1 MSFSNMIQD
10 ALSGHGHS
18 NNDNYNNNNNNNN
31 NNNRQDNR
39 YNDNDEFNPAVRYA
53 ESHANTSDNSLFT
66 SALSFLNEN
75 KHRLSADDDINEQ
88 EMIHAHQSLY
98 GGNGGGESDR
108 RHDSN
113 SVGAGAAMQALK
125 MFTTS
130 SEGEKSGMDKN
141 AFIGMAMAQAKKMF
155 EEKEASGQVVNG
167 DKQSAINKAAEM
179 ALKMY
184 LKSGGGGMAG
194 TGGPGG
200 GLLQLA
206 SKFL

>member
-18 NNDNYNNNNNNNN
+18 NNNNN
-31 NNNRQDNR
+31 NNNRHDDR
-39 YNDNDEFNPAVRYA
+39 DDDDFNPAVRYA
-53 ESHANTSDNSLFT
+53 ESHTNTSDPSLFT

-75 KHRLSADDDINEQ
+75 KHRLSNDNDIDEQ
-88 EMIHAHQSLY
+88 KMINAHQSLY
-98 GGNGGGESDR
+98 GGGESER
-108 RHDSN
+108 RHDSD
-113 SVGAGAAMQALK
+113 SVGAGPRCKRLRCLRVRRRGRRAGWTRMRLLGWRWRRRRRCLRRRRRRGGGK
-125 MFTTS
+125 LLFRLCL
-130 SEGEKSGMDKN
+130 G
-141 AFIGMAMAQAKKMF
+141 FL
-155 EEKEASGQVVNG
+155 NG
-167 DKQSAINKAAEM
+167 DKQSAINAAAEM

>member
-18 NNDNYNNNNNNNN
+18 NN
-31 NNNRQDNR
+31 NNNRHD
-39 YNDNDEFNPAVRYA
+39 NDNDDFNPAVRYA
-53 ESHANTSDNSLFT
+53 ESHTNTSDPSLFT

-75 KHRLSADDDINEQ
+75 KHRLSNDNDINEQ

-98 GGNGGGESDR
+98 GGGESER
-108 RHDSN
+108 RHDSS

-125 MFTTS
+125 MFTSS

-141 AFIGMAMAQAKKMF
+141 AFIGLAMAQAKKMF
-155 EEKEASGQVVNG
+155 EEKEAKGEVNG
-167 DKQSAINKAAEM
+167 DKQSAINAAAEM

>member
-18 NNDNYNNNNNNNN
+18 NN

-39 YNDNDEFNPAVRYA
+39 YDDNEEFNPAVRYA

-98 GGNGGGESDR
+98 GGESDR

-125 MFTTS
+125 LFTTS

-141 AFIGMAMAQAKKMF
+141 AFIGLAMAQAKKIF
-155 EEKEASGQVVNG
+155 EEKEASGQVNG

-184 LKSGGGGMAG
+184 LKSGGGGMSG

>member
-10 ALSGHGHS
+10 ALSGHGNS
-18 NNDNYNNNNNNNN
+18 N
-31 NNNRQDNR
+31 NNNRQENR
-39 YNDNDEFNPAVRYA
+39 YDDNDEFNPAVRYA
-53 ESHANTSDNSLFT
+53 ESHANTSDTSLFT

-75 KHRLSADDDINEQ
+75 KHRLSNDNDINEQ

-98 GGNGGGESDR
+98 GGNGGGEGER

-141 AFIGMAMAQAKKMF
+141 AFIGLAMAQAKKMF
-155 EEKEASGQVVNG
+155 EEKEASGQVVSLLFR
-167 DKQSAINKAAEM
+167 SALAFVCADCGRM
-179 ALKMY
+179 AI
-184 LKSGGGGMAG
+184 SS
-194 TGGPGG
+194 
-200 GLLQLA
+200 LL
-206 SKFL
+206 SIRRRKWRSRCT

>member
-10 ALSGHGHS
+10 ALSGHGNS
-18 NNDNYNNNNNNNN
+18 N

-39 YNDNDEFNPAVRYA
+39 YDDNDEFNPAVRYA
-53 ESHANTSDNSLFT
+53 ESHANTSDTSLFT

-75 KHRLSADDDINEQ
+75 KHRLSNDNDINEQ

-98 GGNGGGESDR
+98 GGNGGGEGER

-141 AFIGMAMAQAKKMF
+141 AFIGLAMAQAKKMF
-155 EEKEASGQVVNG
+155 EEKEASGQVNG
-167 DKQSAINKAAEM
+167 DKQSAINSAAEM

-184 LKSGGGGMAG
+184 MKSGGGGMAG

>member
-18 NNDNYNNNNNNNN
+18 NN
-31 NNNRQDNR
+31 NNRHDDR
-39 YNDNDEFNPAVRYA
+39 DDDFNPAVRYA
-53 ESHANTSDNSLFT
+53 ESHANTSDPSLFT

-75 KHRLSADDDINEQ
+75 KHRLSNDNDINEQ
-88 EMIHAHQSLY
+88 EMIHAHKSLY
-98 GGNGGGESDR
+98 GGGESER

-125 MFTTS
+125 MFTSS

-141 AFIGMAMAQAKKMF
+141 AFIGLAMAQAKKMF
-155 EEKEASGQVVNG
+155 EEKEAKGEVNG
-167 DKQSAINKAAEM
+167 DKQSAINAAAEM

>member
-10 ALSGHGHS
+10 ALSGHGNS
-18 NNDNYNNNNNNNN
+18 N

-39 YNDNDEFNPAVRYA
+39 YDDNDEFNPAVRYA
-53 ESHANTSDNSLFT
+53 ESHANTSDTSPFT
-66 SALSFLNEN
+66 SALSFLKEN
-75 KHRLSADDDINEQ
+75 KHRLSNDNDINEQ
-88 EMIHAHQSLY
+88 EMIQAHQSLY
-98 GGNGGGESDR
+98 GGNGGGESER

-141 AFIGMAMAQAKKMF
+141 AFIGLAMAQAKKMF
-155 EEKEASGQVVNG
+155 EEKEASGQVNG
-167 DKQSAINKAAEM
+167 DKQSAINAAAEM

-184 LKSGGGGMAG
+184 MKSGGGGMAG